1 MTLGLDI
8 FRTEPSG
15 QVLWRG
21 TAATLEEAR
30 ARIQE
35 LSVSSPGDYLI
46 LNPNTGDK
54 IILKFDG
61 KVSAP
66 GPRNGAI
73 ADSLG

>member
-1 MTLGLDI
+1 MTPGFDI
-8 FRTEPSG
+8 FQTEPGG

-21 TAATLEEAR
+21 TAPTLEEAR

-61 KVSAP
+61 KAS
-66 GPRNGAI
+66 GPRLRNGAI
-73 ADSLG
+73 PDSSC

>member
-1 MTLGLDI
+1 M
-8 FRTEPSG
+8 
-15 QVLWRG
+15 LWRG

-35 LSVSSPGDYLI
+35 LSVSSPVDYLI

-61 KVSAP
+61 KVS
-66 GPRNGAI
+66 GSRLRNGAI
-73 ADSLG
+73 PDSPG